1 MIPEGGFFAMLM
13 NATFGVQMVM
23 TFLVAMS
30 LWSWTIIFHKLIL
43 YNRTKRQVSR
53 GYALFND
60 AADLSEGLQVV
71 SRDEGSP
78 LAKVGLLAVGEFRK
92 LEKADIERDRK
103 RMLVKDTL
111 RRVLRQ
117 GVSEE
122 MRRLGSSLSFL
133 ATCANAAPFIGLFG
147 TVWGIMHSF
156 HSIGLSQSA
165 ALATVAPGISEA
177 LIATAVGL
185 AVAIPAT
192 AGYNLFQGMLG
203 SLEGQCISFAG
214 LFLNRLREAG
224 CAGNCVAGANKDA
237 RGAQHQVSL
246 HTAVAG
252 Q

>member
-1 MIPEGGFFAMLM
+1 MIPESGFLGMMLG
-13 NATFGVQMVM
+13 ATLGVQVVLV
-23 TFLVAMS
+23 FLAMMS

-43 YNRTKRQVSR
+43 YNRTKKQVSR

-60 AADLSEGLQVV
+60 AADLSEGLQAV

-78 LAKVGLLAVGEFRK
+78 LSKVGLLAVGEFRK

-122 MRRLGSSLSFL
+122 MKRLSSSLSFL

-147 TVWGIMHSF
+147 TVWGIMHAF

-177 LIATAVGL
+177 LVTTAIGL
-185 AVAIPAT
+185 VVAIPAT
-192 AGYNLFQGMLG
+192 IAYNYLLAMLG
-203 SLEGQCISFAG
+203 EVETELVNFAG
-214 LFLNRLREAG
+214 AFLNRVEREVSWASGAG
-224 CAGNCVAGANKDA
+224 SRN
-237 RGAQHQVSL
+237 Q
-246 HTAVAG
+246 
-252 Q
+252 

>member
-1 MIPEGGFFAMLM
+1 MIPESGFLGMIM
-13 NATFGVQMVM
+13 GATLGVQVVL
-23 TFLVAMS
+23 TFLTMMS

-43 YNRTKRQVSR
+43 YRRTKRLVSR

-60 AADLSEGLQVV
+60 AADLSEGLQAV
-71 SRDEGSP
+71 SRDEDSP
-78 LAKVGLLAVGEFRK
+78 LGKVGLLAVGEFRK

-122 MRRLGSSLSFL
+122 MKRLSSSLSFL

-147 TVWGIMHSF
+147 TVWGIMHAF

-177 LIATAVGL
+177 LVTTAIGL
-185 AVAIPAT
+185 VVAIPAT
-192 AGYNLFQGMLG
+192 IAYNYLLAMLG
-203 SLEGQCISFAG
+203 EVETELVNFAG
-214 LFLNRLREAG
+214 AFLNRVEREVSWASG
-224 CAGNCVAGANKDA
+224 SS
-237 RGAQHQVSL
+237 RHQ
-246 HTAVAG
+246 
-252 Q
+252 

>member
-1 MIPEGGFFAMLM
+1 MVPEGGFWGMFLS
-13 NATFGVQMVM
+13 ATLGVQLVM
-23 TFLVAMS
+23 GFLVCMS

-43 YNRTKRQVSR
+43 YNRAKKQVAR

-60 AADLSEGLQVV
+60 AADLSEGLSAI
-71 SRDEGSP
+71 SRDETSP
-78 LAKVGLLAVGEFRK
+78 LSKVGLLAVGEFRK
-92 LEKADIERDRK
+92 LERADIERDRK

-122 MRRLGSSLSFL
+122 MKRLSASLSFL

-177 LIATAVGL
+177 LIATAIGL
-185 AVAIPAT
+185 VVAIPAT
-192 AGYNLFQGMLG
+192 IAYNYLNAMLG
-203 SLEGQCISFAG
+203 EVETELVNFAG
-214 LFLNRLREAG
+214 AFLNRVERE
-224 CAGNCVAGANKDA
+224 
-237 RGAQHQVSL
+237 VSW
-246 HTAVAG
+246 ASG
-252 Q
+252 PGSRNQ